1 MIKIKKKICSC
12 WLGTD
17 RLGETFLALSDVKVW
32 FCWATIVTLSEELT
46 AARKDTEV
54 SCKHNTFIPSLRVEC
69 KNDASNIRGLVTNL
83 YQDFAIIMHK
93 LALLQQSQFHILLI
107 YIDL

>member
-1 MIKIKKKICSC
+1 M
-12 WLGTD
+12 
-17 RLGETFLALSDVKVW
+17 
-32 FCWATIVTLSEELT
+32 TLSEELT

-54 SCKHNTFIPSLRVEC
+54 SCKHNTFIPSLRVEY

-93 LALLQQSQFHILLI
+93 LALLQQSQFHFLLI